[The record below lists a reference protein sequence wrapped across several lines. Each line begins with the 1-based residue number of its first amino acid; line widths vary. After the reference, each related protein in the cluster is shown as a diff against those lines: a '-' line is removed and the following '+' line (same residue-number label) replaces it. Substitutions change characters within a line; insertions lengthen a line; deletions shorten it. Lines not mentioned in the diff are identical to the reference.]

1 MMMMMMIIITFH
13 SLTQCLQEISPDF
26 DIKQLVESIL
36 QEAEAS
42 DKRARTMDLDDFMNL
57 LYCFNKHGIHFS

>member
-1 MMMMMMIIITFH
+1 MLKVIAIDF
-13 SLTQCLQEISPDF
+13 CLIFQEISPGF
-26 DIKQLVESIL
+26 DIKQIVEMIL

-42 DKRARTMDLDDFMNL
+42 EKRARMMDLDDFMNL

>member
-1 MMMMMMIIITFH
+1 MLKVIAIDFRLIF
-13 SLTQCLQEISPDF
+13 QEISPGF
-26 DIKQLVESIL
+26 DIKQIVEMIL

-42 DKRARTMDLDDFMNL
+42 EKRARMMDLDDFMNL